1 MIEIFQGW
9 MQDFFKVFV
18 DVLNIH
24 KCYSQEHVKHMNLNI
39 CTTQGV
45 GGGGSYAYFS
55 KVGGILYTYK
65 QVFSNIRCPS
75 NIS

>member
-24 KCYSQEHVKHMNLNI
+24 KCSWQEHVKHMNLSI
-39 CTTQGV
+39 CTSQGV
-45 GGGGSYAYFS
+45 GGGGFLCLLFESGRDI
-55 KVGGILYTYK
+55 VHL
-65 QVFSNIRCPS
+65 
-75 NIS
+75 